1 MPISNINHTVDII
14 FTSKEISEILKEK
27 AHQQPSVQKMIF
39 DTISVDWDD
48 KECNHSDR
56 LLVEEPEEQLVTVDR
71 DAIPAFTLHFKAEG
85 S

>member
-48 KECNHSDR
+48 KECNHSEDNF
-56 LLVEEPEEQLVTVDR
+56 VTVDR
-71 DAIPAFTLHFKAEG
+71 ESIPAFTLHFKSEG